1 MMLHFLWGGR
11 KLRHS
16 VPIHNQEVL
25 YNSHRKPEKK
35 SEEKMFLE
43 VTLFFQE
50 ELSTFVFPMFF
61 LKELMKPA
69 VQSTT
74 AI

>member
-1 MMLHFLWGGR
+1 MDDATFPLGGEEA
-11 KLRHS
+11 
-16 VPIHNQEVL
+16 QELCPYTQSKYL

-50 ELSTFVFPMFF
+50 ELSTFVFQGFF
-61 LKELMKPA
+61 
-69 VQSTT
+69 
-74 AI
+74 